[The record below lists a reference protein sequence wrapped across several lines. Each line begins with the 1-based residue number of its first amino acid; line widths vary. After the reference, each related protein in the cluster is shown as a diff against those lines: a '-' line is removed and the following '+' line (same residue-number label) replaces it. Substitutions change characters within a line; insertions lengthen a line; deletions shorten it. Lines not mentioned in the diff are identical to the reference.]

1 MPRERSRLSRICRAG
16 GLAVLAVAAA
26 VAPGAGTART
36 VRAAAP
42 AAPAAPVVT
51 TSAHN
56 DVSPPLRAMADT
68 HAPPGWAAA
77 HAPRRAPRPA
87 PRGPAPGSGTAPT
100 AAPATNVS
108 VDGVGNG
115 FSGPQG
121 TFSVNAAPPD
131 TNGAVGPNHYVQIV
145 NTDYAVFSKSG
156 SVLFGPVAINT
167 LWSGFGGLCQTDN
180 DGDPTVRYDR
190 MADRWIIQQFA
201 VTGADGTSTPFLEC
215 LAVSTGGD
223 PTGSFNRYSFTYA
236 DFPDY
241 PKLSVWPDAYYLTV
255 NQFNA
260 AGTAFLGANVA
271 ALNRSQ
277 MLAGQAAT
285 SVSFNAP
292 TSVASLLASDLDS
305 STLPPS
311 GEPNFLLS
319 LGASANTLAAFK
331 FHVDFATPSNS
342 TFTGPTTLAVNAFSD
357 ACGTSGTCVP
367 QSGTTTQL
375 DSLGDRLM
383 FRLAYRNFG
392 DHEALVAS
400 HSVTSGSSVGVR
412 WYELRISGGS
422 PAVFQQGTYA
432 PDATFR
438 WMPSIA
444 LDGSGDIA
452 LGFSASSSSLHPG
465 IRYTGRL
472 PGDAAGTMGQG
483 EGTVV
488 TGAGSQNGGLTRW
501 GDYSA
506 LTVDPADDCTF
517 WYTNQYIPANGS
529 FNWRTRIGSFKFP
542 SCGGAPA
549 NDFSISVAPASQTVT
564 AGAGASYTV
573 STAVTSGSAT
583 SVSLSASGLPGGAS
597 ASFSPNPVTS
607 GGSSTLTVST
617 STSSP
622 NGTFTLTV
630 TGASS
635 STSHSATT
643 SLTVTGGASIV
654 TNGGFETGT
663 FSGWTTSGGVTPT
676 IVTSPVHSGSF
687 AAQLG
692 STSPHNANST
702 LTQTITVPSSGATLS
717 FWYNPHCTDTITFD
731 QQQAQIRSTSGS
743 TLATVLNVCSNS
755 GTWTHVTFSLSSFAG
770 QTVVL
775 WFNDHDDGFANPPD
789 PTWFFL
795 DDVSVA

>member
-1 MPRERSRLSRICRAG
+1 MARFPTCSPAG
-16 GLAVLAVAAA
+16 GRPAAAALLALAFGAIPVAAMA
-26 VAPGAGTART
+26 AS
-36 VRAAAP
+36 AAP
-42 AAPAAPVVT
+42 APPIVSQSV
-51 TSAHN
+51 HN
-56 DVSPPLRAMADT
+56 DVSAPLRSMIDT
-68 HAPPGWAAA
+68 HAPPGWSAS
-77 HAPRRAPRPA
+77 HAPRRVPRPGA
-87 PRGPAPGSGTAPT
+87 PSPGRPSANAPT
-100 AAPATNVS
+100 AAPTTNVN
-108 VDGVGNG
+108 VEGVGNG
-115 FSGPQG
+115 FTGPQG
-121 TFSVNAAPPD
+121 TFTVNAAPPD

-145 NTDYAVFSKSG
+145 NTDYAVFDKSG
-156 SVLFGPVAINT
+156 AAVFGPVTINT

-201 VTGADGTSTPFLEC
+201 VTGANGGSTPFLEC
-215 LAVSTGGD
+215 FAVSTSGD
-223 PTGSFNRYSFTYA
+223 PTGSFNRFSFSYSA
-236 DFPDY
+236 FPDY

-260 AGTAFLGANVA
+260 AGTQFLGANVA

-277 MLAGQAAT
+277 MLAGQST
-285 SVSFNAP
+285 TRVSFNAP
-292 TSVASLLASDLDS
+292 TSVASLLAADLDS
-305 STLPPS
+305 ATLPPA
-311 GEPNFLLS
+311 GEPDFVLS
-319 LGASANTLAAFK
+319 LGASANTLAAFE
-331 FHVDFATPSNS
+331 FHVDFATPANS
-342 TFTGPTTLAVNAFSD
+342 TFTGPTSLATNAFTD
-357 ACGTSGTCVP
+357 ACGSSGTCIP
-367 QSGTTTQL
+367 QSGTSTQL

-412 WYELRISGGS
+412 WYELRVTSGS
-422 PAVFQQGTYA
+422 PTIFQQGTYA

-438 WMPSIA
+438 FMPSIA
-444 LDGSGDIA
+444 LDQSGDIA
-452 LGFSASSSSLHPG
+452 LGFSASSSSTHPS

-483 EGTVV
+483 EGTVI

-517 WYTNQYIPANGS
+517 WYTNEYIPANGS
-529 FNWRTRIGSFKFP
+529 FNWRTRIGSFRFP

-549 NDFSISVAPASQTVT
+549 DDFSIGVTPASQTVT
-564 AGAGASYTV
+564 AGTSAGSTV

-597 ASFSPNPVTS
+597 ASFSPNPITS
-607 GGSSTLTVST
+607 GGSSTMTIST
-617 STSSP
+617 SANTP
-622 NGTFTLTV
+622 NGTFTITV
-630 TGASS
+630 TGTSS

-643 SLTVTGGASIV
+643 SLTVTGGAAVV
-654 TNGGFETGT
+654 TNGGFETGS
-663 FSGWTTSGGVTPT
+663 FSGWTTSGGFTPR

-687 AAQLG
+687 SAQLG
-692 STSPHNANST
+692 STSPINANST
-702 LTQTITVPSSGATLS
+702 LTQTIVVPSGSPTLS

-755 GTWTHVTFSLSSFAG
+755 GTWTHVTFSLSQFAG

-775 WFNDHDDGFANPPD
+775 WFNDHDDGFQGD

-795 DDVSVA
+795 DDVSVS

>member
-1 MPRERSRLSRICRAG
+1 L
-16 GLAVLAVAAA
+16 LLAVAAGM
-26 VAPGAGTART
+26 APGAGGPTGAM
-36 VRAAAP
+36 AASP
-42 AAPAAPVVT
+42 ATPVVT
-51 TSAHN
+51 RSVHN

-68 HAPPGWAAA
+68 HAPLGWAAR
-77 HAPRRAPRPA
+77 HAPIRTRRPA
-87 PRGPAPGSGTAPT
+87 SSGATRPSAAGPT
-100 AAPATNVS
+100 AVPTTTVN

-115 FSGPQG
+115 FTGPQG

-131 TNGAVGPNHYVQIV
+131 TNGAVGPNHYVQTV
-145 NTDYAVFSKSG
+145 NTDYAVFNKSG
-156 SVLFGPVAINT
+156 GVVFGPVTINT

-190 MADRWIIQQFA
+190 LADRWVIQQFA
-201 VTGADGTSTPFLEC
+201 VTGANGVATPFLEC
-215 LAVSTGGD
+215 FAVSTSGD
-223 PTGSFNRYSFTYA
+223 PTGTFNRYSFNYA
-236 DFPDY
+236 NFPDY
-241 PKLSVWPDAYYLTV
+241 PKMSVWPDAYYLTV

-260 AGTAFLGANVA
+260 AGTTFLGSNVA
-271 ALNRSQ
+271 ALNRSA
-277 MLAGQAAT
+277 MLAGQPAT

-292 TSVASLLASDLDS
+292 TTVSSLLASDLDS
-305 STLPPS
+305 ATPPPA
-311 GEPNFLLS
+311 GEPNQLLS

-331 FHVDFATPSNS
+331 FHVDFTTPASS
-342 TFTGPTTLAVNAFSD
+342 TFTGPTTLAVNAFTD
-357 ACGTSGTCVP
+357 ACGASGTCVP

-400 HSVTSGSSVGVR
+400 HSVTNGSSDGVR
-412 WYELRISGGS
+412 WYELRMSGGS
-422 PAVFQQGTYA
+422 PTIFQQGTYA
-432 PDATFR
+432 PDATLR

-444 LDGSGDIA
+444 LDQSGDIA

-483 EGTVV
+483 EATVI
-488 TGAGSQNGGLTRW
+488 TGAGSQTAGLTRW

-506 LTVDPADDCTF
+506 LTVDPADNCTF

-549 NDFSISVAPASQTVT
+549 NDFSISVTPASQAVT
-564 AGAGASYTV
+564 AGASAAYTV

-583 SVSLSASGLPGGAS
+583 SVSLSATGLPGGAT
-597 ASFSPNPVTS
+597 ASFGSNPITS
-607 GGSSTLTVST
+607 GGSSTLTVT
-617 STSSP
+617 TSSSTP
-622 NGTFTLTV
+622 NGTSTISV
-630 TGASS
+630 TGTSS
-635 STSHSATT
+635 ATSHSATT
-643 SLTVTGGASIV
+643 SLAVTGGATVV

-663 FSGWTTSGGVTPT
+663 FSGWTASGGVAPT
-676 IVTSPVHSGSF
+676 IVTSTVHSGSF
-687 AAQLG
+687 AAQVG

-702 LTQTITVPSSGATLS
+702 LTQTIAVPTGSPTLS
-717 FWYNPHCTDTITFD
+717 FWYNPHCTDSITFD

-755 GTWTHVTFSLSSFAG
+755 GTWTHVTFSMSQFAG

-795 DDVSVA
+795 DDVSVS

>member
-1 MPRERSRLSRICRAG
+1 L
-16 GLAVLAVAAA
+16 LLAVAAGM
-26 VAPGAGTART
+26 APGAGGPTGAM
-36 VRAAAP
+36 AAQP
-42 AAPAAPVVT
+42 ATPVVT
-51 TSAHN
+51 RSVHN

-68 HAPPGWAAA
+68 HAPLGWAAR
-77 HAPRRAPRPA
+77 HAPIRTRRPA
-87 PRGPAPGSGTAPT
+87 SSGATRPSAAGPT
-100 AAPATNVS
+100 AVPTTTVN

-115 FSGPQG
+115 FTGPQG

-131 TNGAVGPNHYVQIV
+131 TNGAVGPNHYVQTV
-145 NTDYAVFSKSG
+145 NTDYAVFNKSG
-156 SVLFGPVAINT
+156 GVVFGPVTINP

-190 MADRWIIQQFA
+190 LADRWVIQQFA
-201 VTGADGTSTPFLEC
+201 VTGANGVATPFLEC
-215 LAVSTGGD
+215 FAVSTSGD
-223 PTGSFNRYSFTYA
+223 PTGTFNRYSFNYA
-236 DFPDY
+236 NFPDY
-241 PKLSVWPDAYYLTV
+241 PKMSVWPDAYYLTV

-260 AGTAFLGANVA
+260 AGTTFLGSNVA
-271 ALNRSQ
+271 ALNRSA
-277 MLAGQAAT
+277 MLAGQPAT

-292 TSVASLLASDLDS
+292 TTVSSLLASDLDS
-305 STLPPS
+305 ATPPPA
-311 GEPNFLLS
+311 GEPNQLLS

-331 FHVDFATPSNS
+331 FHVDFTTPASS
-342 TFTGPTTLAVNAFSD
+342 TFTGPTTLAVNAFTD
-357 ACGTSGTCVP
+357 ACGASGTCVP

-400 HSVTSGSSVGVR
+400 HSVTNGSSVGVR
-412 WYELRISGGS
+412 WYELRMSGGS
-422 PAVFQQGTYA
+422 PTIFQQGTYA

-444 LDGSGDIA
+444 LDQSGDIA
-452 LGFSASSSSLHPG
+452 LGFSASSSSLHPD

-483 EGTVV
+483 EATVI
-488 TGAGSQNGGLTRW
+488 TGAGSQTAGLTRW

-506 LTVDPADDCTF
+506 LTVDPADNCTF

-549 NDFSISVAPASQTVT
+549 NDFSISVTPASQTVT
-564 AGAGASYTV
+564 AGASAAYTV

-583 SVSLSASGLPGGAS
+583 SVSLSATGLPGGAT
-597 ASFSPNPVTS
+597 ASFGSNPITS
-607 GGSSTLTVST
+607 GGSSTLTVT
-617 STSSP
+617 TSSSTP
-622 NGTFTLTV
+622 NGTSTISV
-630 TGASS
+630 TGTSS
-635 STSHSATT
+635 ATSHSATT
-643 SLTVTGGASIV
+643 SLAVTGGATVV

-663 FSGWTTSGGVTPT
+663 FSGWTASGGVAPT
-676 IVTSPVHSGSF
+676 IVTSTVHSGSF
-687 AAQLG
+687 AAQVG

-702 LTQTITVPSSGATLS
+702 LTQTIAVPTGSPTLS
-717 FWYNPHCTDTITFD
+717 FWYNPHCTDSITFD

-755 GTWTHVTFSLSSFAG
+755 GTWTHVTFSMSQFAG

-795 DDVSVA
+795 DDVSVS

>member
-1 MPRERSRLSRICRAG
+1 M
-16 GLAVLAVAAA
+16 AASP
-26 VAPGAGTART
+26 V
-36 VRAAAP
+36 
-42 AAPAAPVVT
+42 APVVAR
-51 TSAHN
+51 SVHN
-56 DVSPPLRAMADT
+56 DVSAPLRAMADT
-68 HAPPGWAAA
+68 HAPLGWAAR
-77 HAPRRAPRPA
+77 HAPIRARRPA
-87 PRGPAPGSGTAPT
+87 TGGATRPSAAAPT
-100 AAPATNVS
+100 APPATTVN

-115 FSGPQG
+115 FTGPQG

-131 TNGAVGPNHYVQIV
+131 TNGAAGPNHYVQIV
-145 NTDYAVFSKSG
+145 NTDYAVFNKSG
-156 SVLFGPVAINT
+156 GVVFGPVTINT

-190 MADRWIIQQFA
+190 IADRWVIQQFA
-201 VTGADGTSTPFLEC
+201 VTGADGVATPFLEC
-215 LAVSTGGD
+215 FAVSTSGD
-223 PTGSFNRYSFTYA
+223 PTGTFNRYSFNYA
-236 DFPDY
+236 NFPDY
-241 PKLSVWPDAYYLTV
+241 PKMSVWPDAYYLTV

-260 AGTAFLGANVA
+260 AGTTFLGSNVA
-271 ALNRSQ
+271 ALSRSA
-277 MLAGQAAT
+277 MLAGQPAT

-292 TSVASLLASDLDS
+292 TTVSSLLASDLDS
-305 STLPPS
+305 ATPPPA
-311 GEPNFLLS
+311 GEPNQLLS

-331 FHVDFATPSNS
+331 FHVDFTTPASS
-342 TFTGPTTLAVNAFSD
+342 TFTGPTTLAVNAFTD
-357 ACGTSGTCVP
+357 ACGASGTCVP

-400 HSVTSGSSVGVR
+400 HSVTNGSSVGVR
-412 WYELRISGGS
+412 WYELRMSGGS
-422 PAVFQQGTYA
+422 PTIFQQGTYA

-444 LDGSGDIA
+444 LDQSGDIA

-483 EGTVV
+483 EATVI
-488 TGAGSQNGGLTRW
+488 TGAGSQTAGLTRW

-506 LTVDPADDCTF
+506 LTVDPADNCTF

-542 SCGGAPA
+542 SCGGTPA
-549 NDFSISVAPASQTVT
+549 NDFSISVTPASQTVT
-564 AGAGASYTV
+564 AGASAAYTV

-583 SVSLSASGLPGGAS
+583 SVSLSATGLPSGAT
-597 ASFSPNPVTS
+597 ASFGSNPITS
-607 GGSSTLTVST
+607 GGSSTLTVT
-617 STSSP
+617 TSSSTP
-622 NGTFTLTV
+622 NGTSTINV
-630 TGASS
+630 TGTSS
-635 STSHSATT
+635 ATSHSATT
-643 SLTVTGGASIV
+643 SLAVTGGATVV

-663 FSGWTTSGGVTPT
+663 FSGWTTSGGVAPT
-676 IVTSPVHSGSF
+676 IVTSTVHSGSF
-687 AAQLG
+687 AAQVG

-702 LTQTITVPSSGATLS
+702 LTQTIAVPTGSPTLS
-717 FWYNPHCTDTITFD
+717 FWYNPHCTDSITFD

-755 GTWTHVTFSLSSFAG
+755 GTWTHVTFSMSQFAG

-795 DDVSVA
+795 DDVSVS

>member
-1 MPRERSRLSRICRAG
+1 MVGLRSRLLAVCRAG
-16 GLAVLAVAAA
+16 GAALLALAAG
-26 VAPGAGTART
+26 VAPGAGGPTGAM
-36 VRAAAP
+36 AASP
-42 AAPAAPVVT
+42 VAPVVAR
-51 TSAHN
+51 SVHN
-56 DVSPPLRAMADT
+56 DVSAPLRAMADT
-68 HAPPGWAAA
+68 HAPLGWAAR
-77 HAPRRAPRPA
+77 HAPIRARRPA
-87 PRGPAPGSGTAPT
+87 TGGATRPSAAAPT
-100 AAPATNVS
+100 AAPATTVN

-115 FSGPQG
+115 FTGPQG

-131 TNGAVGPNHYVQIV
+131 TNGAAGPNHYVQIV
-145 NTDYAVFSKSG
+145 NTDYAVFNKSG
-156 SVLFGPVAINT
+156 GVVFGPVTINT

-190 MADRWIIQQFA
+190 IADRWVIQQFA
-201 VTGADGTSTPFLEC
+201 VTGADGVATPFLEC
-215 LAVSTGGD
+215 FAVSTSGD
-223 PTGSFNRYSFTYA
+223 PTGTFNRYSFDYA
-236 DFPDY
+236 NFPDY
-241 PKLSVWPDAYYLTV
+241 PKMSVWPDAYYLTV

-260 AGTAFLGANVA
+260 AGTTFLGSNVA
-271 ALNRSQ
+271 ALSRSA
-277 MLAGQAAT
+277 MLAGQPAT

-292 TSVASLLASDLDS
+292 TTVSSLLASDLDS
-305 STLPPS
+305 ATLPPA
-311 GEPNFLLS
+311 GEPNQLLS

-331 FHVDFATPSNS
+331 FHVDFTTPANS
-342 TFTGPTTLAVNAFSD
+342 TFTGPTTLAVNAFTD
-357 ACGTSGTCVP
+357 ACGASGTCVP

-400 HSVTSGSSVGVR
+400 HSVTNGSSVGVR
-412 WYELRISGGS
+412 WYELRMSGGS
-422 PAVFQQGTYA
+422 PTIFQQGTYA

-444 LDGSGDIA
+444 LDQSGDIA

-483 EGTVV
+483 EATVI
-488 TGAGSQNGGLTRW
+488 TGAGSQTAGLTRW

-506 LTVDPADDCTF
+506 LTVDPADNCTF

-549 NDFSISVAPASQTVT
+549 NDFSISVTPASQTVT
-564 AGAGASYTV
+564 AGASAAYTV

-583 SVSLSASGLPGGAS
+583 SVSLSATGLPSGAT
-597 ASFSPNPVTS
+597 ASFGSNPITS
-607 GGSSTLTVST
+607 GGSSTLTVT
-617 STSSP
+617 TSSSTP
-622 NGTFTLTV
+622 NGTSTINV
-630 TGASS
+630 TGTSS
-635 STSHSATT
+635 ATSHSATT
-643 SLTVTGGASIV
+643 SLAVTGGATVV

-663 FSGWTTSGGVTPT
+663 FSGWTTSGGVAPT
-676 IVTSPVHSGSF
+676 IVTSTVHSGSF
-687 AAQLG
+687 AAQVG

-702 LTQTITVPSSGATLS
+702 LTQTIAVPTGSPTLS
-717 FWYNPHCTDTITFD
+717 FWYNPHCTDSITFD

-755 GTWTHVTFSLSSFAG
+755 GTWTHVTFSMSQFAG

-795 DDVSVA
+795 DDVSVS